1 MVSGIKHIESIWRS
15 LGPERSKALLG
26 LHAFYGTDNTGRFAG
41 MGKKTWMKLLL
52 QSNDAIIDA
61 LASLCAEEHI
71 SEDHVLTLAK
81 FVCQAYRPKGLQIE
95 SIPELRWHM
104 FCKYMAESDKL
115 PPTLGALRQH
125 IARAH
130 LQAHVWGQA
139 TVHHQNLLDP
149 LENGYFKH
157 DGRLIPT
164 ITDLPPAPE
173 AIIEMVMCKCKGNCL
188 TNRCSCHSKELKCTD
203 LCQCSDLCENDIDT
217 VNSNIDSDYDS
228 DD

>member
-1 MVSGIKHIESIWRS
+1 MFSSERHSKQAKRTFFWPDTDVLVLLVTNFEKLPKNTTISMVSGIKHIESIWRS

-26 LHAFYGTDNTGRFAG
+26 LHAFSGTDNTGRFAG
-41 MGKKTWMKLLL
+41 MGKKTWVKLFL

-115 PPTLGALRQH
+115 
-125 IARAH
+125 
-130 LQAHVWGQA
+130 
-139 TVHHQNLLDP
+139 
-149 LENGYFKH
+149 
-157 DGRLIPT
+157 
-164 ITDLPPAPE
+164 
-173 AIIEMVMCKCKGNCL
+173 
-188 TNRCSCHSKELKCTD
+188 
-203 LCQCSDLCENDIDT
+203 
-217 VNSNIDSDYDS
+217 
-228 DD
+228 